1 MAGSFQTELL
11 SGLRSAWCAVLQ
23 NAGNFLDALPDPIV
37 ESGDVPI
44 ARVNRWLY
52 RQFCNAEPPAGPEPP
67 FTGGQCPTLY
77 AVRVDGTVNR
87 PAPASPLTYDYT
99 IANIVGPISAIRV
112 TTRGGD
118 IVFEVLAQPN
128 TPNPDGDYTETL
140 FANAVPNGFTI
151 GEYTLTGPNRQ
162 DGLADDCGDP
172 PPDVPPPE
180 PGYNDIDID
189 IEYSPDIGPDITVP
203 VNFIFAPV
211 RVNIR
216 GEATIPINIDVGGVN
231 AYVNGEF
238 NLNTGDI
245 TFNFGNRN
253 YGSHDKPNPD
263 DYRPDDDIPNNPDD
277 VPDDVTIPLPD
288 DTPDDPATVIRAVIV
303 TVTEV
308 PNTVSTIIQDDNPDI
323 YAPNLG
329 YVQFAIPI
337 GRSLS
342 WTSDIPVKNK
352 RNFIPCPWDGGALDV
367 RGTPRP
373 GVEWTLTPVYLEI
386 QTPLPL
392 FP

>member
-1 MAGSFQTELL
+1 MAGSFQDELL
-11 SGLRSAWCAVLQ
+11 NGLRSAWCTVLQ
-23 NAGNFLDALPDPIV
+23 NTGNFLDALPDPIV

-44 ARVNRWLY
+44 ARLNRWLY
-52 RQFCNAEPPAGPEPP
+52 RQFCNREPPAAPTPP
-67 FTGGQCPTLY
+67 FSGGQCPTMYDVTLLKNAVLGNGDPKPGYPDSITVRGMGPVEGFIITQDPGSVQVIFVVFADGNDY
-77 AVRVDGTVNR
+77 AGNLNLPDEEFVNC
-87 PAPASPLTYDYT
+87 AIT
-99 IANIVGPISAIRV
+99 NIVR
-112 TTRGGD
+112 
-118 IVFEVLAQPN
+118 L
-128 TPNPDGDYTETL
+128 
-140 FANAVPNGFTI
+140 
-151 GEYTLTGPNRQ
+151 
-162 DGLADDCGDP
+162 DGLPDNCGDP
-172 PPDVPPPE
+172 PPETPPPE
-180 PGYNDIDID
+180 PDYNDIDVD
-189 IEYSPDIGPDITVP
+189 IEYSPDVGADITVP
-203 VNFIFAPV
+203 VNFTFAPV

-253 YGSHDKPNPD
+253 YGNHDKPKPD
-263 DYRPDDDIPNNPDD
+263 DYGTDDNLPDNPDD

-288 DTPDDPATVIRAVIV
+288 DDTNDPVSVIRGVIV
-303 TVTEV
+303 TVTETSNV
-308 PNTVSTIIQDDNPDI
+308 ITTIIQNDNPDI

-337 GRSLS
+337 GRNIA

-352 RNFIPCPWDGGALDV
+352 RNFIPCPWEGGALDV

-373 GVEWTLTPVYLEI
+373 GVTWVLTPVYLEI
-386 QTPLPL
+386 EKPLPL